1 MVGKIA
7 RRVAKYVGL
16 EHYLGQSGSLRS
28 HILESSGNTLIL
40 KILRIGFSFLISLVL
55 ARSLGAE
62 KYGVYKYAISWV
74 IMLAFVSSSGFS
86 QLLTR
91 ELSKNQRREEWG
103 NMRGIVSWS
112 NKSVTVLSV
121 ICSSALFLYSLY
133 YEDSITSYTLRISS
147 VLILIHA
154 FLNTKRAL
162 LRGIGKIVQSI
173 IPKSLVYPSFFLVS
187 ILAFSYWST
196 LSASKAIAL
205 HAGAILAALGTI
217 VYFEKTNMPD
227 ECYEC
232 KKATSKKKWMKSF
245 VPFLLSTLGPK
256 INNEVPIITLGLLA
270 DPKFAGVFA
279 IAKKGSNLVKFILK
293 AVNMPLAPI
302 FSSLYSEKDMQKLER
317 VIVGSA
323 KLIFSGAILIA
334 VPLMVFG
341 DQFLLLFGK
350 EFETGYSVLVILCI
364 GQLVNAS
371 MGSVGL
377 VLNMTEYEN
386 YTAAGVLTSSIFN
399 VILCILLVP
408 IYKSIGAAIAFLTSI
423 IMWNIII
430 TIFVYSKLSINAT
443 AFGDFMTYN

>member
-162 LRGIGKIVQSI
+162 LRSIGKIVQSI

-187 ILAFSYWST
+187 TLAFSYWST

-205 HAGAILAALGTI
+205 HAGAILTQVATYRKNSILQAI
-217 VYFEKTNMPD
+217 TNRN
-227 ECYEC
+227 
-232 KKATSKKKWMKSF
+232 T
-245 VPFLLSTLGPK
+245 
-256 INNEVPIITLGLLA
+256 
-270 DPKFAGVFA
+270 
-279 IAKKGSNLVKFILK
+279 
-293 AVNMPLAPI
+293 
-302 FSSLYSEKDMQKLER
+302 FSSKPRSVTAWIDF
-317 VIVGSA
+317 GSRRE
-323 KLIFSGAILIA
+323 S
-334 VPLMVFG
+334 PLNPV
-341 DQFLLLFGK
+341 
-350 EFETGYSVLVILCI
+350 
-364 GQLVNAS
+364 
-371 MGSVGL
+371 
-377 VLNMTEYEN
+377 
-386 YTAAGVLTSSIFN
+386 SIF
-399 VILCILLVP
+399 
-408 IYKSIGAAIAFLTSI
+408 FR
-423 IMWNIII
+423 
-430 TIFVYSKLSINAT
+430 
-443 AFGDFMTYN
+443 